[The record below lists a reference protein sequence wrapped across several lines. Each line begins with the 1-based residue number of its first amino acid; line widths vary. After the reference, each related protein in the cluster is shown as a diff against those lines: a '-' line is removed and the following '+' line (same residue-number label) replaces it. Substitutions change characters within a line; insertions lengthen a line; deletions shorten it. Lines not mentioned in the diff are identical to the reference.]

1 VGETTAT
8 IRELRTNFRAV
19 KRKIEQQGEV
29 VITDNGEPAYVLKS
43 LPRKPKERPP
53 LPDYHARLLEQR
65 PTPMSDQETRE
76 FWEEARGGR

>member
-1 VGETTAT
+1 MSETTAT
-8 IRELRTNFRAV
+8 IRELRTDFRAV

-29 VITDNGEPAYVLKS
+29 VITDNGEPAYLLKS

-65 PTPMSDQETRE
+65 PTPMSDQATRE

>member
-1 VGETTAT
+1 MSQTTASV
-8 IRELRTNFRAV
+8 RELRTDFRAV
-19 KRKIEQQGEV
+19 KRKIEQEGEV

-65 PTPMSDQETRE
+65 PTPMSDQETKE